1 MERIQQRIYLSRKS
15 LNSIEFEHGVLK
27 IPLNVGEETS
37 FEMLIINHGKPT
49 HVHFSLG
56 EAMKDK
62 IMILRDK
69 VYVIDKEKIA
79 AIVRLPK
86 SYAGVVAELD
96 AGEIFVSAGYGATKK
111 SFSVAITEA
120 KEEKKREEEW
130 ELEETRI
137 KEKKVFKVSAEERA
151 FFQRLTASAV
161 AAILFFIFFFLIL
174 YFPGAPHI
182 FLFIS
187 ALIASLLF
195 IFIVIYNL

>member
-15 LNSIEFEHGVLK
+15 LNSIEFEHDVLK

-37 FEMLIINHGKPT
+37 FEIIIINHGKPT

-56 EAMKDK
+56 EQMKDK
-62 IMILRDK
+62 VMILRDK

-96 AGEIFVSAGYGATKK
+96 VGEIFVSAGYGAAKK
-111 SFSVAITEA
+111 SFPVAIIEA
-120 KEEKKREEEW
+120 KEERKEEH
-130 ELEETRI
+130 ELDVAKL
-137 KEKKVFKVSAEERA
+137 KEKKVTKVSSEEKVLL
-151 FFQRLTASAV
+151 QRLGVSAV
-161 AAILFFIFFFLIL
+161 AAILFFIFFVLVFYL
-174 YFPGAPHI
+174 PPAS
-182 FLFIS
+182 FIC

-195 IFIVIYNL
+195 IFIVIYNF

>member
-1 MERIQQRIYLSRKS
+1 MERVQQRVYLSRKS
-15 LNSIEFEHGVLK
+15 LNTIEFEHDVLK

-37 FEMLIINHGKPT
+37 FEIIIINHGKPT

-62 IMILRDK
+62 VMILRDN

-96 AGEIFVSAGYGATKK
+96 AGEIFVSAGYGAAKK
-111 SFSVAITEA
+111 SFPVAITKA
-120 KEEKKREEEW
+120 KEEHKEEHA
-130 ELEETRI
+130 LETTKL
-137 KEKKVFKVSAEERA
+137 KEKKVLTVSSEEKVIL
-151 FFQRLTASAV
+151 QRLGVSAV
-161 AAILFFIFFFLIL
+161 AAILFFIFFVLVFYL
-174 YFPGAPHI
+174 PQAS
-182 FLFIS
+182 FIC

-195 IFIVIYNL
+195 IFIVIYNF

>member
-15 LNSIEFEHGVLK
+15 LNSIEFEHDVLK

-37 FEMLIINHGKPT
+37 FEIIIINHGKPT

-56 EAMKDK
+56 EQMKDK
-62 IMILRDK
+62 VMILRDK

-96 AGEIFVSAGYGATKK
+96 VGEIFVSAGYGAAKK
-111 SFSVAITEA
+111 SFPVAIIEA
-120 KEEKKREEEW
+120 KEERKEEH
-130 ELEETRI
+130 ELEAATL
-137 KEKKVFKVSAEERA
+137 KEKKVTKVSSEEKVLL
-151 FFQRLTASAV
+151 QRLGVSAV
-161 AAILFFIFFFLIL
+161 AAILFFIFFVLVF
-174 YFPGAPHI
+174 YFPPAS
-182 FLFIS
+182 FIC

-195 IFIVIYNL
+195 IFIVIYNF